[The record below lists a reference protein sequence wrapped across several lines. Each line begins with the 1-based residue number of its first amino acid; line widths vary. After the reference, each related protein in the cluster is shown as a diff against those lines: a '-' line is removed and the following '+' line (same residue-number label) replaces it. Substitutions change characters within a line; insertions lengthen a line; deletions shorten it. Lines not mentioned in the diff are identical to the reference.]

1 MIVVRFLRRLPHLV
15 WFVVIFAYDIVI
27 ANLRVAFEVV
37 TPGYAM
43 RVAIVRVPT
52 ATRTPFEVT
61 VLANVIT
68 MTPGTLSLEVDPD
81 TYDLYVHGLYVDS
94 VDDFRASIARIERR
108 LLKAMR

>member
-1 MIVVRFLRRLPHLV
+1 MIVVRFLRRLPHIVVFLV
-15 WFVVIFAYDIVI
+15 TFAVDIVI

-43 RVAIVRVPT
+43 QVAIVRIPT
-52 ATRTPFEVT
+52 ATRTPLEVT

-94 VDDFRASIARIERR
+94 LDDFRAQVATIERR

>member
-15 WFVVIFAYDIVI
+15 VFLVTFAVDIVM
-27 ANLRVAFEVV
+27 ANLRVAFEVI

-52 ATRTPFEVT
+52 ATRTPLEAT

-68 MTPGTLSLEVDPD
+68 LTPGTLTLEVDPD
-81 TYDLYVHGLYVDS
+81 NYDLYVHGLYVDS
-94 VDDFRASIARIERR
+94 IDDFRAQIATIERR

>member
-1 MIVVRFLRRLPHLV
+1 MIVVRFVRRLPHLL
-15 WFVVIFAYDIVI
+15 WFLLTFAYDIVL

-43 RVAIVRVPT
+43 HVAIVRVPT

-61 VLANVIT
+61 MLANVIT

-94 VDDFRASIARIERR
+94 VDDFRASIGRIERR
-108 LLKAMR
+108 MLKAMR

>member
-1 MIVVRFLRRLPHLV
+1 MIVVRFLRRLPHVVVFLV
-15 WFVVIFAYDIVI
+15 TFAVDIVM
-27 ANLRVAFEVV
+27 ANLRVAFEVI

-52 ATRTPFEVT
+52 ATRTPLEAT

-68 MTPGTLSLEVDPD
+68 LTPGTLTLEVDPD
-81 TYDLYVHGLYVDS
+81 NYDLYVHGLYVDS
-94 VDDFRASIARIERR
+94 IDDFRAQIATIERR

>member
-1 MIVVRFLRRLPHLV
+1 MIVVRFLRRLPHLL
-15 WFVVIFAYDIVI
+15 IFLVTFAVDIVV

-52 ATRTPFEVT
+52 STRTPFEVT
-61 VLANVIT
+61 ALANVIT
-68 MTPGTLSLEVDPD
+68 MTPGTLSLEVDPE

-94 VDDFRASIARIERR
+94 LDDFRAQIARIERR

>member
-1 MIVVRFLRRLPHLV
+1 MIVVRFLRRLPHLAV
-15 WFVVIFAYDIVI
+15 FLVTFAVDIVL
-27 ANLRVAFEVV
+27 ANLRVAFEVI

-52 ATRTPFEVT
+52 ATRTPLEAT

-68 MTPGTLSLEVDPD
+68 MTPGTLTLEVDPD

-94 VDDFRASIARIERR
+94 IDDFRAQIATIERR